1 MLLFIVIAF
10 FVVPIIAVT
19 YAAISDA
26 ISDAKFYRDF
36 GIK

>member
-1 MLLFIVIAF
+1 MLIALFVIF
-10 FVVPIIAVT
+10 FVVPVIAVT

-26 ISDAKFYRDF
+26 ISDVKFYRDF